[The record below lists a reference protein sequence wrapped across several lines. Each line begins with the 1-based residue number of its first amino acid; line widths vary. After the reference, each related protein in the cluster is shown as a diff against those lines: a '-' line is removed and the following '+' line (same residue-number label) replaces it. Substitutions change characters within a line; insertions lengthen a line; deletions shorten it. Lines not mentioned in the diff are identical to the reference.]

1 MRIVWGLWGCGAVVA
16 VGPPAPRA
24 EAEITLRAVNEEI
37 LQAALY
43 TLVYFQSI
51 ALLFVLL

>member
-1 MRIVWGLWGCGAVVA
+1 MWGLWGCGAVVA

-51 ALLFVLL
+51 ALLFVLV